1 MMEHITVTTQNT
13 DFHSDISEVIGVRIE
28 MDSGDLA
35 IESLKFSNPSLLTI
49 NNLHRKS

>member
-35 IESLKFSNPSLLTI
+35 IESLSTFLLGTLFYNI
-49 NNLHRKS
+49 